1 MTSLEELFEG
11 LGLGE
16 FLPAFRDEGF
26 IQPVDV
32 SELSDEDVKEIGKDM
47 GMKRGHV
54 VRLARW
60 VREQRGTAQIPA
72 STVEESAVTPGGQTA
87 AAADGSAL
95 TIVGDL
101 KKDGASSTAAAVPAT
116 DSSTAVPAAAN
127 PHARTPPAASLALNR
142 LAIGQVCQVDH
153 ARSGG
158 RGGVALASDVSPEG
172 PYPATRA
179 GGQPP
184 AVRWCAGGCGWIC
197 ADCVAV
203 HEQHAGLFAGHEL
216 LLEPPPRP
224 FWEDLNYDKDPDRC
238 EVLTVDFNNP
248 RLIKRDFKNWR
259 KRLSEA
265 SR

>member
-26 IQPVDV
+26 IQPADV

-101 KKDGASSTAAAVPAT
+101 KKDGGSSTAAAVP
-116 DSSTAVPAAAN
+116 VAAN
-127 PHARTPPAASLALNR
+127 PHARTPPEGSLALNR

-158 RGGVALASDVSPEG
+158 RGHTE
-172 PYPATRA
+172 
-179 GGQPP
+179 
-184 AVRWCAGGCGWIC
+184 
-197 ADCVAV
+197 
-203 HEQHAGLFAGHEL
+203 
-216 LLEPPPRP
+216 
-224 FWEDLNYDKDPDRC
+224 RC
-238 EVLTVDFNNP
+238 CLP
-248 RLIKRDFKNWR
+248 
-259 KRLSEA
+259 
-265 SR
+265 